1 MRSKILLL
9 ISTLFLIAQNAAAVS
24 IGTIAIYSD
33 GSARK
38 LLAKGEGHLIWED
51 DRKRQFTVSDNP
63 VMPVLELKHFLGDRG
78 YQQRLK
84 SGRPGE
90 IHSLQDGTKV
100 EFSVIRTRHTGKSS
114 ARNYG
119 CVRLEGT
126 RQKVLGEQR
135 QLERYRCERFTYHR
149 KAWTKQ
155 VKEKRE
161 FSYSPELG
169 LVVDLSRQTSKRSSK
184 KKLVALIAPDETSLK
199 RVNRILRKVRAR
211 KK

>member
-9 ISTLFLIAQNAAAVS
+9 ISTLFLIAQNAVAVP

-38 LLAKGEGHLIWED
+38 LLAQGEGQLVWED
-51 DRKRQFTVSDNP
+51 DRKRQFTVSENP
-63 VMPVLELKHFLGDRG
+63 IMPVLELKYFLGDRG
-78 YQQRLK
+78 YQQHLK
-84 SGRPGE
+84 SGQPGG
-90 IHSLQDGTKV
+90 IHSLPYGSKV
-100 EFSVIRTRHTGKSS
+100 EFSVKRTRHTGESS

-119 CVRLEGT
+119 CVRLESA
-126 RQKVLGEQR
+126 RQKILGKQR

-149 KAWTKQ
+149 KFWTKQ

-161 FSYSPELG
+161 FTYSPELG
-169 LVVDLSRQTSKRSSK
+169 LAVDLSRQTSKRSTK
-184 KKLVALIAPDETSLK
+184 KRLVALIAPGETSLK
-199 RVNRILRKVRAR
+199 QVNRILRKIRTR